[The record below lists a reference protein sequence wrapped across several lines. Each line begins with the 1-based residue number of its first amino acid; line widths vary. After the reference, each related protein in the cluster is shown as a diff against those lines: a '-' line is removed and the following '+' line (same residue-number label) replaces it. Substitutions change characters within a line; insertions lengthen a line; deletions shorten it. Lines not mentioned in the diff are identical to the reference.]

1 MPWVCCA
8 FGNFS
13 WKLTLSVISML
24 ISGQAVS
31 KCTTAPPTSATG
43 KARFEK
49 PNILFRFAFCCFQ
62 QSSAQ
67 QLIIEKQATSG
78 EQEHHLCEA
87 LLPPRLS
94 NLYHNWGERLASEH
108 WVVNLLKL
116 MKRFTTSPTPS
127 PSTGASR
134 RECSSTQCLE
144 RWWLRCVTKRLV
156 TLIVIAAWSRFWPR
170 WSYSTPLSNCGQPS
184 SGFWETNSAIKNNH
198 KPMDSMMEGR
208 DWDHILIDGN
218 VIDGVL
224 ALMLKH
230 TSQQC
235 WHMSSL
241 TNKVI
246 LLLKRPFF
254 NQCYGFGW
262 QDVANCCAI
271 FFCCIGCEI

>member
-1 MPWVCCA
+1 M
-8 FGNFS
+8 
-13 WKLTLSVISML
+13 LLSN
-24 ISGQAVS
+24 QAVS
-31 KCTTAPPTSATG
+31 KCTTAHPTSAKG
-43 KARFEK
+43 KARFEN
-49 PNILFRFAFCCFQ
+49 PNTLFGFAFCNFQ

-94 NLYHNWGERLASEH
+94 NLHHNWGGRLASEH

-116 MKRFTTSPTPS
+116 LKRFTTSPTPS

-144 RWWLRCVTKRLV
+144 RWWLRCVTRRLV
-156 TLIVIAAWSRFWPR
+156 TLIVIAACSRCWPR

-184 SGFWETNSAIKNNH
+184 SGFWETNSAIKNNQ
-198 KPMDSMMEGR
+198 KPMDSMMERR

-262 QDVANCCAI
+262 RDVAHCCAI
-271 FFCCIGCEI
+271 LFYCLGCEI